1 MLVTKRRGPPGGDD
15 PPGGAGRDL
24 LADLSILYD
33 AARGFLGLS
42 DPDDVLRHALLS
54 IMGSCGAGFAAFLEP
69 AADEELATR
78 AARGLDGDR
87 SLRLGLSLTSKLALV
102 HEPRA
107 FGPEEAR
114 LLGPDCARL
123 VRDEGVRVLV
133 PLVRGARLLGV
144 VALGGKR
151 LGDAYSD
158 DDLALLGE
166 IAALAALA
174 LATTAPRE
182 PAEAGATG
190 AAAVAPATGRAAR
203 APAAHARAA
212 SRLAELR
219 ARHPA
224 LQAIQGDGPWVH
236 ALFDDL
242 LALADFDLPVL
253 ILGETGTGKE
263 LVARALHDLSP
274 RAASSFEA
282 INCAA
287 IPPDLIAS
295 ALFGHEKGA
304 FTGAIATLK
313 GAFERSGDGTIFLD
327 EIGDMPAE
335 AQASLLRALQERNF
349 RRVGGEQVLPLRAR
363 VVSATNRDLVRD
375 VEAGRF
381 RADLFYRIQ
390 TYSLQIPPLRERKTE
405 IPALVAH
412 LLDRH
417 RPARGAP
424 PVPSPEFLEALARRD
439 YPGNVRELE
448 SLVLSAVVRARASG
462 VLRPDHVIAREAGRG
477 GGASRIAG
485 AHAGAPDGTPPRVPS
500 YDEMEREYISSV
512 LRLTNGNRKQA
523 AALMRIPR
531 TTLNAR
537 MKKLEIDLAG

>member
-1 MLVTKRRGPPGGDD
+1 MPEAKRRGSSGGD
-15 PPGGAGRDL
+15 PPVNAGRDL

-33 AARGFLGLS
+33 AARGFLGLH
-42 DPDDVLRHALLS
+42 DPDEVVRHTLLS
-54 IMGSCGAGFAAFLEP
+54 LMGACGAGSAAFLEP
-69 AADEELATR
+69 VEDGVLAPR
-78 AARGLDGDR
+78 AARGGDGVLPAR
-87 SLRLGLSLTSKLALV
+87 IRLSSKAAAALLAAPHPLEADAVFALGSDWERLV
-102 HEPRA
+102 R
-107 FGPEEAR
+107 EAGVRVVVPLARGDR
-114 LLGPDCARL
+114 LLGAF
-123 VRDEGVRVLV
+123 
-133 PLVRGARLLGV
+133 
-144 VALGGKR
+144 ALGGR
-151 LGDAYSD
+151 LLGDAYAD

-166 IAALAALA
+166 IAALAAVA
-174 LATTAPRE
+174 LATAAP
-182 PAEAGATG
+182 G
-190 AAAVAPATGRAAR
+190 
-203 APAAHARAA
+203 APAAAGRSGTAPAPRARPRGAGPIDD
-212 SRLAELR
+212 LR
-219 ARHPA
+219 ARYPA
-224 LQAIQGDGPWVH
+224 LRAIQGDGPWAH
-236 ALFDDL
+236 ALFEDL

-253 ILGETGTGKE
+253 VLGETGTGKE
-263 LVARALHDLSP
+263 LVARALHELSP

-335 AQASLLRALQERNF
+335 AQASLLRALQERNY

-390 TYSLQIPPLRERKTE
+390 TYSLHIPPLRERKAE
-405 IPALVAH
+405 IPRLVAH
-412 LLDRH
+412 FLERH

-424 PVPSPEFLEALARRD
+424 PSPSPEFLEALARRD
-439 YPGNVRELE
+439 FPGNVRELE
-448 SLVLSAVVRARASG
+448 SLVLGALVRARASG
-462 VLRPDHVIAREAGRG
+462 VLRPEHVAARTAGRG
-477 GGASRIAG
+477 LDAGLGTVSSRGSASLAAGRDGAA
-485 AHAGAPDGTPPRVPS
+485 APVPS
-500 YDEMEREYISSV
+500 YDDMEREYISSV

-537 MKKLEIDLAG
+537 MKKLAIDATG

>member
-1 MLVTKRRGPPGGDD
+1 MTGRSDEPDRGAPPK
-15 PPGGAGRDL
+15 GAGRDL

-33 AARGFLGLS
+33 AARGFLGLA
-42 DPDDVLRHALLS
+42 DADGVVRHALLS
-54 IMGSCGAGFAAFLEP
+54 LMGACGAGSASFLEP
-69 AADEELATR
+69 EAGGAF
-78 AARGLDGDR
+78 AARIARGGGDEGR
-87 SLRLGLSLTSKLALV
+87 PLRVRLSPAAKAALLR
-102 HEPRA
+102 ESRA
-107 FGPEEAR
+107 FGPKEAR
-114 LLGPDCARL
+114 RLGPDCARL
-123 VRDEGVRVLV
+123 VGEEGVRVLV
-133 PLVRGARLLGV
+133 PIARGESLLGI
-144 VALGGKR
+144 VALGARR
-151 LGDAYSD
+151 LGDAYAA
-158 DDLALLGE
+158 DDLELLGE

-174 LATTAPRE
+174 LGRGAPDSPAPRAR
-182 PAEAGATG
+182 PRG
-190 AAAVAPATGRAAR
+190 AA
-203 APAAHARAA
+203 
-212 SRLAELR
+212 RLDDLR

-224 LQAIQGDGPWVH
+224 LRAIRGDGPWAH

-263 LVARALHDLSP
+263 LVARALHELSP
-274 RAASSFEA
+274 RAGSSFEA

-295 ALFGHEKGA
+295 ALFGHERGA
-304 FTGAIATLK
+304 FTGAIATNK
-313 GAFERSGDGTIFLD
+313 GAFERAADGTIFLD

-335 AQASLLRALQERNF
+335 AQASLLRALQERNY
-349 RRVGGEQVLPLRAR
+349 RRVGGEQTLPLRAR

-390 TYSLQIPPLRERKTE
+390 TYSLHIPPLRKRKGE

-412 LLDRH
+412 LLERH

-462 VLRPDHVIAREAGRG
+462 VLRPDHVVAREAARG
-477 GGASRIAG
+477 GGPSRIGG
-485 AHAGAPDGTPPRVPS
+485 ARTTAPDGAPPPVPS

-537 MKKLEIDLAG
+537 MKKLAIDRPE